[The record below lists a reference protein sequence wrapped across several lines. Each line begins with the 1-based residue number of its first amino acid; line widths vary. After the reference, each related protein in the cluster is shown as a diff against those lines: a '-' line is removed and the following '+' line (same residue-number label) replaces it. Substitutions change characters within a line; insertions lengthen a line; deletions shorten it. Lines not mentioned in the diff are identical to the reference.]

1 MRFRFRLEKVL
12 ELRRWE
18 EKQAELVL
26 AAITGECF
34 NLQRQITSIQEERLS
49 ALSRR
54 RTQDSVTV
62 LLSLEAYTQRL
73 TKLVETIQVNLDQ
86 KLLEREAAQKKY
98 LEAQTKRKV
107 LDKVEEKR
115 RLEFKKA
122 EFQRETKRQDDLN
135 TAAFV
140 RKMKAREGSGG

>member
-1 MRFRFRLEKVL
+1 MRFRFRLQKVL

-18 EKQAELVL
+18 EKQAELAL
-26 AAITGECF
+26 AAITGECL
-34 NLQRQITSIQEERLS
+34 NLQRQITTVQEERLS

-54 RTQDSVTV
+54 RPQDSVTV

-73 TKLVETIQVNLDQ
+73 TKLAETVQAKLDQ
-86 KLLEREAAQKKY
+86 KLIEREGIQKKF

-115 RLEFKKA
+115 RLEFKKS
-122 EFQRETKRQDDLN
+122 EFQRDAKRQDDLN

>member
-18 EKQAELVL
+18 EKQAELAL
-26 AAITGECF
+26 AAITGECL
-34 NLQRQITSIQEERLS
+34 NLQRQITSVKEERLS

-54 RTQDSVTV
+54 RPQDSVTV
-62 LLSLEAYTQRL
+62 LLSLEAYAQRL
-73 TKLVETIQVNLDQ
+73 SKLAETVQGKLDQ
-86 KLLEREAAQKKY
+86 KLTEREGAQKKF

-122 EFQRETKRQDDLN
+122 EFQREAKRQDDLN